1 MLSTRAVEPR
11 LVPMEGGSGG
21 EPRSRPSCLS
31 GGTRSMQV
39 PRPHQVSPGAHGLHG
54 GEATD
59 SSILRMHQLSSGHKM
74 STKYQQTDP

>member
-1 MLSTRAVEPR
+1 MLSTREAEPQ

-21 EPRSRPSCLS
+21 EPHGRPRCLS

-39 PRPHQVSPGAHGLHG
+39 PRPHQVSPGAHGLRG

-59 SSILRMHQLSSGHKM
+59 SSILRMHQLSSRHKT